1 VWWKEWQ
8 LRVLVLGSH
17 FLQYFLAF
25 AAIHR
30 RRSIPASCLR
40 FAYLVSFPW
49 QRCFALAIYAL
60 ATLFTRQKKT
70 SAGAD
75 GGSGVRLLV
84 GSGGT
89 NGLEVLWAPVLLLH
103 LAGPDSITAYNI
115 EDNELWWRHV
125 MTVLSQVTV
134 SIDVFCTSWSVV
146 RMIAGSLEQPS
157 CCSLLGSSN
166 A

>member
-1 VWWKEWQ
+1 VVWWEEWQ

-30 RRSIPASCLR
+30 RRSIPGSLR
-40 FAYLVSFPW
+40 FAIWLAFLGSD
-49 QRCFALAIYAL
+49 ALAIYAL

-89 NGLEVLWAPVLLLH
+89 NGHEVLWAPVLLLH